1 MNVKDLINK
10 DLINLNLKAKT
21 KKDVLKEI
29 TKMINA
35 DNRLNSEQLYYDK
48 LLEREKQFS
57 TGVGYGIAIPH
68 AKTDAVKMP
77 TMVIIRLSSPIEWQ
91 SIDDKQVNLVI
102 GLAVPENQGDN
113 THLKIISKLSM
124 RLMEDDFRRD
134 LMKAENKDDILNLIN
149 LVFLER

>member
-1 MNVKDLINK
+1 MNVKNLINK

-21 KKDVLKEI
+21 KEDVLKEI
-29 TKMINA
+29 TKMIND

-48 LLEREKQFS
+48 LLERENQFS

-77 TMVIIRLSSPIEWQ
+77 TIVIIRLSSPIEWQ

-102 GLAVPENQGDN
+102 GLAVPESQGDN

>member
-21 KKDVLKEI
+21 KEDVLKEI
-29 TKMINA
+29 TKMIND

-102 GLAVPENQGDN
+102 GLAVPENQSDN